1 MRNEMRHILVFV
13 ISLLLFSSARKGYAA
28 VYVNTTEMGVIKS
41 NAKKIEDGI
50 FRKYPEV
57 KEDKDRI
64 WKESSK
70 PLSELEAV
78 FLVAEIQELSALGK
92 PIIPIQGV
100 RQVVASDWSDWNGV
114 CTGYKKMYQKI
125 TGKHAGGTKTEGKDI

>member
-1 MRNEMRHILVFV
+1 MNTDYPKTLMRNEIRHILVFV

-57 KEDKDRI
+57 KKIRTGI
-64 WKESSK
+64 
-70 PLSELEAV
+70 
-78 FLVAEIQELSALGK
+78 GK
-92 PIIPIQGV
+92 NH
-100 RQVVASDWSDWNGV
+100 RNL
-114 CTGYKKMYQKI
+114 
-125 TGKHAGGTKTEGKDI
+125 